1 MKKRAIVFRRKFFEK
16 AHFPMKNRN
25 RAALTSKKYDNRPCM
40 KNELGFKK
48 RSLAAR
54 STFRNK
60 ISVQENIIPLHK
72 RMIAVP
78 AEI

>member
-1 MKKRAIVFRRKFFEK
+1 
-16 AHFPMKNRN
+16 
-25 RAALTSKKYDNRPCM
+25 M

-48 RSLAAR
+48 RFLAAR

-60 ISVQENIIPLHK
+60 ISAKDNIIPFYK

-78 AEI
+78 KYSKFFFVTHAVIYVIIKF